1 MPRLLRPVPLLLPER
16 RLVDQQVRPLR
27 RIHHRRARPRVPGE
41 HDGPPRTLGTDE
53 ALSCQLSAVS
63 QLDRLSL
70 TELAPQRAFGNARG
84 ARFLHV
90 EPPAPLVLAQRVP
103 YRPPSVL
110 GLEHLNVILFPL
122 PLSPALYRIPWLH
135 LRHLN
140 LERNA
145 FHAEPQRLR
154 QQLLRP
160 LGTVQP
166 QRLGARL

>member
-1 MPRLLRPVPLLLPER
+1 LAER
-16 RLVDQQVRPLR
+16 RLVDLYVRSQR
-27 RIHHRRARPRVPGE
+27 RIHHRRARPRVAGE
-41 HDGPPRTLGTDE
+41 HDGPPRPLRTDE
-53 ALSCQLSAVS
+53 AFGCQLAAVS
-63 QLDRLSL
+63 QLDRLPL
-70 TELAPQRAFGNARG
+70 AELAPQRPLRNARS

-145 FHAEPQRLR
+145 FHAERQRLR